1 MTICLSNVSQ
11 WAPKKCRV
19 EYGYTKKCKRCGRSQ
34 RIENCK
40 NRSPQE
46 RKLYKRRLQSMWNK
60 AVSQVRQPYG
70 KSFCESFK
78 LSLRDD
84 SLSVV
89 WAERVRNITGIK
101 VIDSLKSSQVAC
113 LPQENQ
119 KSLWTAW
126 IHLKVLRIWATNS
139 RLWKRRK
146 EFRWSWRRYHKEFR
160 FFGWHRKVVHQINC

>member
-1 MTICLSNVSQ
+1 M
-11 WAPKKCRV
+11 
-19 EYGYTKKCKRCGRSQ
+19 
-34 RIENCK
+34 
-40 NRSPQE
+40 
-46 RKLYKRRLQSMWNK
+46 
-60 AVSQVRQPYG
+60 SQVRQPYG

-119 KSLWTAW
+119 KSL
-126 IHLKVLRIWATNS
+126 
-139 RLWKRRK
+139 
-146 EFRWSWRRYHKEFR
+146 
-160 FFGWHRKVVHQINC
+160 